1 MITSVL
7 VVCVGNICRSP
18 TGERLLKRALPDK
31 RIASAGLGALK
42 GYPADQTAS
51 EVAETHGLSLAGHQ
65 AQQLTA
71 GMCRDYDLILVMEKR
86 HIEQVNRIDPAAR
99 GKTMLLGHWL
109 NHQEIADP
117 YRKSREAFEE
127 VYGLLENATQK
138 WVNVLSR

>member
-18 TGERLLKRALPDK
+18 TGERLFKRALPNI
-31 RIASAGLGALK
+31 RVSSAGLGALV
-42 GYPADQTAS
+42 GRPADQTAS
-51 EVAETHGLSLAGHQ
+51 DVAAAHGLSLEGHQ

-71 GMCRDYDLILVMEKR
+71 EMCRNVDLILVMEKR
-86 HIEQVNRIDPAAR
+86 QIEQVNRIDPAAR

-109 NHQEIADP
+109 NQKEIADP

-127 VYGLLENATQK
+127 VYGLLENDTQK

>member
-18 TGERLLKRALPDK
+18 TGERLLKRALPEK
-31 RIASAGLGALK
+31 RIASAGLSALK

-51 EVAETHGLSLAGHQ
+51 EVAARYGLSLEGHH

-71 GMCRDYDLILVMEKR
+71 SMCRDFDLILVMEKR

-109 NHQEIADP
+109 NQQEIADP

>member
-1 MITSVL
+1 ML

-18 TGERLLKRALPDK
+18 TRERLLKRALPEK

-42 GYPADQTAS
+42 GDLADQTAS
-51 EVAETHGLSLAGHQ
+51 EVAARHGLSLEGHN

-71 GMCRDYDLILVMEKR
+71 SMCRDFDLILVMEKR

-109 NHQEIADP
+109 NQ
-117 YRKSREAFEE
+117 
-127 VYGLLENATQK
+127 
-138 WVNVLSR
+138 